1 MFFKNR
7 TKSFVNKKD
16 KLISVFSKIPAIVIK
31 VSAKKMTRNH
41 GNSGTF
47 GGIVTGKDFAFL
59 LYIKIYLYI

>member
-1 MFFKNR
+1 MIETDKKNHVLQKPYKEFR
-7 TKSFVNKKD
+7 KQKD

-47 GGIVTGKDFAFL
+47 GE
-59 LYIKIYLYI
+59 